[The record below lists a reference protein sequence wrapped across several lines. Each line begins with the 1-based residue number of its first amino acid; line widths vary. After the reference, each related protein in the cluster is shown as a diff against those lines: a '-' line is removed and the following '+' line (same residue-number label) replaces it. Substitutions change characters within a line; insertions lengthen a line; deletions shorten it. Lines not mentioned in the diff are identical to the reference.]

1 MGAFV
6 DDVLPF
12 LWSTDPAAQTVIVG
26 LLILF
31 FIWVSG
37 LGLQVFRLLKEGATL
52 RKFQPIEKL
61 EEYTREHR
69 EGPATLKARDD
80 AFAQFARRVQ
90 LDPSRNIARHVKSIF
105 DAGWSDTRL
114 EIGELNR
121 HTTEQLF
128 RRNTLLKAV
137 LGIFI
142 VVGLLGTLLG
152 LSKSLVPLS
161 QIDLG
166 LAATADVSVE
176 LQELLEKLK
185 SAFAPSIWGVFLTVV
200 GVLLFGG
207 YLNSFCIPLKTRLEQ
222 LTLDEW
228 VPRLYPTTPQ
238 RMLKTL
244 EEADRQ
250 AHENLQAA
258 QKVAEFAENL
268 DDEIRDF
275 SPRVLE
281 ANTLLEGFNTSI
293 EKADEASRQLT
304 SFMGEFGETLEGF
317 SGFQGSLE
325 QLLQEVAEHTA
336 QVHRVFDTVATQQ
349 AELTTQLT
357 VIGRYAEGTADERE
371 ETLQAIRR
379 TSIAAET
386 ALHDLT
392 ERNEEVYRMLGEPI
406 TEGLDDIAI
415 RLSSGLQTVE
425 ERLAQRF
432 DHLQQPLQDSVEQVQ
447 SIAMTY
453 EKATERILSEVR
465 DALFDELSG
474 PVATRLEEVSHH
486 LQDGLKSVEDQLSTS
501 FTHLQKPLQSSVD
514 DVREIAQS
522 YEDVTERILSEV
534 RDKMLAELSGPVSEK
549 LTLIDETLHDD
560 LGKLSTDFRRL
571 EAPVSQSVDNI
582 EGIAESF
589 DKNMTRLLGE
599 LQREFG
605 TKNDRESQQAKHMA
619 DFTQSLEKLAAHQE
633 QMISSMDKLAGEI
646 ASSQDR
652 YTVAHFLRDKF
663 IRNGRR

>member
-1 MGAFV
+1 MGTFM
-6 DDVLPF
+6 DDVTPF
-12 LWSTDPAAQTVIVG
+12 LWSTDPVAQGVIIFLLALFAAWVG
-26 LLILF
+26 
-31 FIWVSG
+31 V
-37 LGLQVFRLLKEGATL
+37 LGLQVVRLMKESATL
-52 RKFQPIEKL
+52 RKFQPIAIL
-61 EEYTREHR
+61 EAYTREQS
-69 EGPATLKARDD
+69 EGPATLKARDE
-80 AFAQFARRVQ
+80 AFSQYARRVR
-90 LDPSRNIARHVKSIF
+90 LNRSRNITRHVKSIF

-152 LSKSLVPLS
+152 LSKALVPLS
-161 QIDLG
+161 QLDLG
-166 LAATADVSVE
+166 MAATADVSGE

-200 GVLLFGG
+200 GVLFFGG
-207 YLNSFCIPLKTRLEQ
+207 YLNNVCIPLKTKLER

-281 ANTLLEGFNTSI
+281 ANALLEGFNTSI

-304 SFMGEFGETLEGF
+304 NFMEEFGETLQDF

-349 AELTTQLT
+349 EALTTQLT

-379 TSIAAET
+379 TSVAAET
-386 ALHDLT
+386 ALKDLT

-406 TEGLDDIAI
+406 TDGLDDVAN
-415 RLSSGLQTVE
+415 RLSSGLQAVE

-432 DHLQQPLQDSVEQVQ
+432 DHLQQPLQDSVEQVR
-447 SIAMTY
+447 SLATTY
-453 EKATERILSEVR
+453 EEATERILFEVR

-474 PVATRLEEVSHH
+474 PVATRLEDVSHR
-486 LQDGLKSVEDQLSTS
+486 LEDGLKSVEDQLSTS
-501 FTHLQKPLQSSVD
+501 FTHLQKPLQSSVE
-514 DVREIAQS
+514 DVRAIAQS
-522 YEDVTERILSEV
+522 YEDVTERILQEV
-534 RDKMLAELSGPVSEK
+534 QDKMLAELSGPVSEQ
-549 LTLIDETLHDD
+549 LSNIDNTLHED
-560 LGKLSTDFRRL
+560 LVTLSSDFRRL
-571 EAPVSQSVDNI
+571 EGPVSDSVDTI

-589 DKNMTRLLGE
+589 DKNMTRLLKE

-605 TKNDRESQQAKHMA
+605 TKNTQDAQQQEHLQ
-619 DFTQSLEKLAAHQE
+619 DFAASLKQLTAHQE
-633 QMISSMDKLAGEI
+633 QMIASMDKLSGEI
-646 ASSQDR
+646 AASQDK

-663 IRNGRR
+663 IGNSRR